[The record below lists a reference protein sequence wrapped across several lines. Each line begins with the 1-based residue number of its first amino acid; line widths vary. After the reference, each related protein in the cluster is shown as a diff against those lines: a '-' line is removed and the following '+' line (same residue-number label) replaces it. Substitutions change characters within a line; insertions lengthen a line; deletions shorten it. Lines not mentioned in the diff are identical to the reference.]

1 MASITIRGIQD
12 TVLYTDTLKRRNDM
26 LKPVGTYTAW
36 DYLMCGLTAVEE
48 FRTDEKGVLVRLS
61 NNEWYYTDKLE
72 IEPYFE
78 GR

>member
-1 MASITIRGIQD
+1 
-12 TVLYTDTLKRRNDM
+12 M

-78 GR
+78 GRI